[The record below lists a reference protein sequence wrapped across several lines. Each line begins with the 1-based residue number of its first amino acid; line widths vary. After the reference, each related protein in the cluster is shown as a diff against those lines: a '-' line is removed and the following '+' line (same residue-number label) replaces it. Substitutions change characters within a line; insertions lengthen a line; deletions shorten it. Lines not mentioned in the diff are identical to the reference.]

1 MSLAALQEE
10 GVSIMKMPCA
20 LAISLLATS
29 TVLAQPLGFKDVVK
43 RVDAKLEPAT
53 AKRGETVKW
62 VLAIELVPD
71 WHTYPTK
78 QKDVDFISFTN
89 KYTFPKSADIIF
101 VGDLREPKP
110 GVQKEKEGDLLIL
123 EGKVV
128 IEHDLVVSPNLKP
141 GRYSIKI
148 PVRITACN
156 KDTCLKPEELT
167 VETILTVSDA
177 PAVPVEEKYKKE
189 VEAAGK

>member
-1 MSLAALQEE
+1 RAAGGNEVIMPFAALQEE
-10 GVSIMKMPCA
+10 GASIMKMSCA

-43 RVDAKLEPAT
+43 RVDTKLEPAT

-62 VLAIELVPD
+62 ALAIELIPD

-89 KYTFPKSADIIF
+89 KYSFPKSADIIF
-101 VGDLREPKP
+101 VGELREPKP

-141 GRYSIKI
+141 GRYSI
-148 PVRITACN
+148 
-156 KDTCLKPEELT
+156 
-167 VETILTVSDA
+167 
-177 PAVPVEEKYKKE
+177 
-189 VEAAGK
+189 